1 MTTTTTTIRDPDPL
15 PHAPKLAAA
24 RIIASP
30 SLLLIHA
37 LPASQVPRTLPSAAR
52 ISSSLPFPPQSL
64 ARTALECKAAA
75 AGVDLTMPA
84 SRRPFL
90 PLEPASLPV
99 SAPFHHLPNRPSSQ
113 ED

>member
-37 LPASQVPRTLPSAAR
+37 LPAS
-52 ISSSLPFPPQSL
+52 QSL